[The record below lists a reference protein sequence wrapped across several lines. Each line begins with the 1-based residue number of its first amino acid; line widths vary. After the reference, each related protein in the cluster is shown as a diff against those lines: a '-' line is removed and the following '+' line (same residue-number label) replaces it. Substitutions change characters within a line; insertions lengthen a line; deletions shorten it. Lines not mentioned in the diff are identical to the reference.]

1 MAGASTALASP
12 RLRAALGVLVLIA
25 AGIAAWLFLSGGR
38 ESTDDAQLEGL
49 VTPIASRIGGT
60 VRAVHV
66 LDHQTVK
73 AGDILVEIEPRDYQL
88 ALERAKAEL
97 ADAEASA
104 AVAQHELPVATAA
117 ATSGVAA
124 AEGSLEQAR
133 GGIAAT
139 EREVDAARAR
149 LSAAQA
155 REREAQANAQRLARD
170 VERLKGLLAKE
181 EVAQQQFDAVQA
193 GAEAQRAAVDS
204 ARAQMAEAE
213 AAIRAA
219 ESRLAQVRATE
230 TQAAAALRAA
240 RTAPDRIG
248 AARARAAAAQAR
260 VDHARAALGQAELN
274 LQYATVRAPGAGVVA
289 RKSVNPGQVIQPGQP
304 LLAIVGVEDVW
315 VVANFKETQLADIR
329 PGQRATVAVD
339 AYGGRTFTGTVEA
352 IGGAT
357 GARFSLLPPENA
369 TGNFVKVVQRVPVKI
384 VLDPGQ
390 HPDVVLRPGMSV
402 VPVVQTR

>member
-181 EVAQQQFDAVQA
+181 EVAQQQF
-193 GAEAQRAAVDS
+193 
-204 ARAQMAEAE
+204 
-213 AAIRAA
+213 
-219 ESRLAQVRATE
+219 
-230 TQAAAALRAA
+230 
-240 RTAPDRIG
+240 
-248 AARARAAAAQAR
+248 
-260 VDHARAALGQAELN
+260 
-274 LQYATVRAPGAGVVA
+274 
-289 RKSVNPGQVIQPGQP
+289 
-304 LLAIVGVEDVW
+304 
-315 VVANFKETQLADIR
+315 
-329 PGQRATVAVD
+329 
-339 AYGGRTFTGTVEA
+339 
-352 IGGAT
+352 
-357 GARFSLLPPENA
+357 
-369 TGNFVKVVQRVPVKI
+369 
-384 VLDPGQ
+384 
-390 HPDVVLRPGMSV
+390 
-402 VPVVQTR
+402 